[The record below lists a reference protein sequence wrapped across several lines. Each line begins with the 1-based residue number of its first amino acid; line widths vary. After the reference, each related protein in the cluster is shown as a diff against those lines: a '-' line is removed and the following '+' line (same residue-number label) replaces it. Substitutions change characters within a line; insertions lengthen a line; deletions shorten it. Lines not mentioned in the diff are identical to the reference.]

1 MLELD
6 ISFYVVI
13 DGIRVVNEAKL
24 KELCPK
30 NCSNNGVCS
39 VSGKI
44 NFFIFKKTE
53 TFV

>member
-6 ISFYVVI
+6 ISFYVEINGTKVL
-13 DGIRVVNEAKL
+13 DEAKL

-53 TFV
+53 TLF